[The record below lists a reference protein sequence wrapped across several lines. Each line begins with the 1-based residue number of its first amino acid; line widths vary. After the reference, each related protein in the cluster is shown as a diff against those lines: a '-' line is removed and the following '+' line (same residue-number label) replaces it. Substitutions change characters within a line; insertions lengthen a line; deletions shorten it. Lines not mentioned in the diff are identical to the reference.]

1 MAKTMMKLGA
11 FTFSLDTAAYK
22 QLQRTTAY
30 KWAAQDR
37 AGQSA
42 ALQFLGEGEDA
53 ITLTG
58 SVYPHYKGGL
68 RQVDSMRAEAAKGE
82 PLILVDGMGWVL
94 GKWVILTV
102 SETKKVLFD
111 DGAPRKIDFS
121 LKLRKYS
128 ETVQ

>member
-11 FTFSLDTAAYK
+11 FTFSLDTAAYQ

-30 KWAAQDR
+30 KWPAQDR

-42 ALQFLGEGEDA
+42 ALQFMGEGEDS
-53 ITLTG
+53 IGLMG
-58 SVYPHYKGGL
+58 VIYPHYKGGL
-68 RQVDSMRAEAAKGE
+68 RQVDAMRKEAAKGE

-94 GKWVILTV
+94 GKWVILSAT
-102 SETKKVLFD
+102 ETKKIFLE
-111 DGAPRKIDFS
+111 DGTPRKINFS

-128 ETVQ
+128 EAV